1 MSEQSEKQKQPVWA
15 VGSSQQVEKFLNA
28 QFCLFD
34 DVHEKGFVDLFTAMD
49 WDNRLAFLCR
59 MPQNDMTAFLAVL
72 HKTSLFERSNNFASP

>member
-49 WDNRLAFLCR
+49 WDNRL
-59 MPQNDMTAFLAVL
+59 TAFLAVL